1 MQSYQN
7 NHTSRECWREKITRR
22 SYYHD
27 RGIDICNWKLL
38 LALSTM
44 KLPSSSFI
52 FSSSLIL
59 LSYLLL
65 LGKSTARVPL
75 QLIEFMSLID
85 EDVAVLISGAFSF
98 NLIICRRLGGS
109 SFNKCSF
116 SRLIYNSE
124 ALKQLSLAVRGADVN
139 KQSNFNTKNHAVAWL
154 VTNNPTVF
162 DTENDSFIS
171 L

>member
-1 MQSYQN
+1 
-7 NHTSRECWREKITRR
+7 
-22 SYYHD
+22 
-27 RGIDICNWKLL
+27 
-38 LALSTM
+38 M

-59 LSYLLL
+59 LSSLLL

-75 QLIEFMSLID
+75 QLIEFISLINK
-85 EDVAVLISGAFSF
+85 DVAVLISGAFSF

-139 KQSNFNTKNHAVAWL
+139 QQQQQQHNLFSQASWGRLEMKPERNKFKVQELLFQFKKFKYIIA
-154 VTNNPTVF
+154 
-162 DTENDSFIS
+162 
-171 L
+171 